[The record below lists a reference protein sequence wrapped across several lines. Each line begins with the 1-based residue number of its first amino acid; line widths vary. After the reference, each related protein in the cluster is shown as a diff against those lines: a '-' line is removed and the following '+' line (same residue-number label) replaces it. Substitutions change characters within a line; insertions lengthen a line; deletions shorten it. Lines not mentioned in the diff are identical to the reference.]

1 MMPVFKPL
9 SQDTLSVLSSS
20 AATAP
25 APAVHDAGATPQD
38 DLGDD
43 DTFQPPCDNPYR
55 RRGAEDAENPELVD
69 VESDDSDTYGRP
81 NGSMSAFE
89 ELDELGQWAASGGGG
104 GANLTSRLRF
114 RNNANV
120 SHASGHSHLVEK
132 MDRAEDRRREHIA
145 RDKLDRATVEQVLDP
160 RTRMI
165 LFRLLSRSRLLS
177 IDGCVSTGK
186 EANVYFGTAPPG
198 CVAVCSDASPAEPS
212 QVVDVAVKVFKTAI
226 LSFKDRERYVAGEHR
241 FRRGGYNR
249 QSNRKM
255 VQQWTE
261 KEFRNLM
268 RLREAGVPVPTP
280 LVIKPPVLVMEFFG
294 REGWPA
300 PRLKDAQLSPER
312 MTSAYSEV
320 CILMRRMYCRAK
332 LVHGD
337 LSEYNILYHKRQIII
352 IDVSQSVEDD
362 HPMALDFLRRDC
374 ANINDFFLRSGV
386 EVVVSLRELF
396 DFITAEEIDLEDN
409 HARAV
414 EDERAQESFHALL
427 IVADD
432 RTEEERRCIAAD
444 DVVFKQSF
452 IPRTLDDIYQGDTD
466 MHRTTSRDPEA
477 RTRYAELTGNVNK
490 DQGTALDGCSAN
502 DSSTTLEA
510 AASDAASDAASS
522 KTDGWE
528 SDEAR
533 PTIEEARS
541 LRRLN
546 KKEVKAAARER
557 RENKVPKHV
566 KKRKDV
572 VAKRKRHVKT
582 K

>member
-1 MMPVFKPL
+1 MPVFKPL
-9 SQDTLSVLSSS
+9 SGDTLSVLASS
-20 AATAP
+20 AGRTPPAT
-25 APAVHDAGATPQD
+25 VRDIGASPQTD
-38 DLGDD
+38 VGDD
-43 DTFQPPCDNPYR
+43 DTYQPPCDNPYR
-55 RRGAEDAENPELVD
+55 RRGADDADRPELIDVD
-69 VESDDSDTYGRP
+69 SDDDRAYGRS
-81 NGSMSAFE
+81 NGSLAPLD
-89 ELDELGQWAASGGGG
+89 ELDELGHWVVSGGGG
-104 GANLTSRLRF
+104 AANLTSRLRP

-120 SHASGHSHLVEK
+120 SHASGHAHLVDR
-132 MDRAEDRRREHIA
+132 MDRAEDRRREHVA

-165 LFRLLSRSRLLS
+165 LFRLLSRSRLLT

-198 CVAVCSDASPAEPS
+198 CVAVDANESTSNGPAT
-212 QVVDVAVKVFKTAI
+212 VDVAVKVFKTAI

-261 KEFRNLM
+261 KEYRNLL
-268 RLREAGVPVPTP
+268 RLKEAGVPVPTP

-294 REGWPA
+294 RDGWPA

-312 MTSAYSEV
+312 MTSAYTEV

-374 ANINDFFLRSGV
+374 ANVNDFFTRSGV
-386 EVVVSLRELF
+386 EIVIGLRELF
-396 DFITAEEIDLEDN
+396 DFITAEEEALEDSE
-409 HARAV
+409 ARAV
-414 EDERAQESFHALL
+414 EDLGMQESFRALL
-427 IVADD
+427 VVADD
-432 RTEEERRCIAAD
+432 RSEEERKRITAD
-444 DVVFKQSF
+444 DIVFNQSF
-452 IPRTLDDIYQGDTD
+452 IPRSLDDIYNGDTD
-466 MHRTTSRDPEA
+466 MHRTTSKDPEA
-477 RTRYAELTGNVNK
+477 RTRYAQLTGNV
-490 DQGTALDGCSAN
+490 DEDRSVEHGSYFAGEDPTAI
-502 DSSTTLEA
+502 EE
-510 AASDAASDAASS
+510 DAKSDAASS
-522 KTDGWE
+522 TTDGWE
-528 SDEAR
+528 SDAAK
-533 PTIEEARS
+533 PTTEEVRN

-557 RENKVPKHV
+557 REKKLPKHV
-566 KKRKDV
+566 KKRKEV